1 MKDVC
6 PFPSCFPCR
15 PCGGHVMILTVVLS
29 LLILVSDIT
38 LVPGDMTSGEMT
50 FGRLNRLPTFVP
62 VIVLTVVV
70 VLDVIVMVVIVVLV
84 AFMVVHFFF
93 HIVVVAVAFLW

>member
-1 MKDVC
+1 
-6 PFPSCFPCR
+6 
-15 PCGGHVMILTVVLS
+15 MILTVVLS

-84 AFMVVHFFF
+84 AFVVVHFFF
-93 HIVVVAVAFLW
+93 HIVVVAVVFFW

>member
-6 PFPSCFPCR
+6 PFPSCVPCR

-70 VLDVIVMVVIVVLV
+70 VLDVIVMVVIVVIV
-84 AFMVVHFFF
+84 AFVVVHFFF
-93 HIVVVAVAFLW
+93 HIVVVAVVFLW